1 MRRFCFCLTA
11 LKIFWDFPLFT
22 ATFLSF
28 GRFQFSVPS
37 SFSKNFMN
45 SYLLFALVVLYL
57 GLLFFIAHFAEKKR
71 SNFWVNNPYVYALSL
86 AVYCSAWT
94 YYGSIGVAANQG
106 LEYMAI
112 YIGPIIIIPA
122 WIYINTK
129 IIRISRVN
137 KISSIADF
145 ISLRYGNS
153 RSLSALIAI
162 VCMIAIVPYIS
173 LQIKA
178 ISETFHLITETGQ
191 SDNILFDSAT
201 YVVLI
206 IALFSSY
213 YGTKYVDASEK
224 RLGII
229 SAVAVESFLKLIF
242 FIILGIFVV
251 YGVFNG
257 FEDIYTQASKLP
269 DFAAKNTF
277 NGLEGGFNW
286 FLMSMLSMSA
296 IFLLPRQFHTAI
308 IENRKEK
315 HLRTAIWLFPLYL
328 LIFNFFVFPIAWG
341 GKILFLNE
349 SVNAE
354 LYSILI
360 PQKFGNTFIAVM
372 VFFGGLSACIS
383 MIIISSI
390 SLSIML
396 SNNIII
402 PYGWLDK
409 FKINSDVDNTK
420 SIVNIRKISI
430 FLLIIT
436 GYIFYKYLILS
447 KSLFSI
453 GLVSFVLIAQLAPSF
468 FGAIFWRRGT
478 YAGSLVGILAGIL
491 ICFLGLVLPSFSENY
506 VQSSFYNSSFFT
518 FFSIPYL
525 SPISQIFFWSFF
537 VNVSLFTLISTNTLA
552 NYRERNYAEL
562 YADIDDYIQNHENAY
577 IWKGIANISDIKKIL
592 VKFLGDKK
600 TQQALKIFNLK
611 YNITDENDTAD
622 SRFIKFSEN
631 LLSGRI
637 GTASAKILIEGVTK
651 EDKIS
656 LPEVLK
662 ILEESKEN
670 ISLNKQ
676 LSEQSSQLLKL
687 SDELQ
692 NVNEHLVVKDQQ
704 KDEFLD
710 TVAHELRTPITAIRA
725 TSEILLDD
733 EDMPPELKK
742 DFLENIISESD
753 RLTEIINDIL
763 YLDKLETGTISLN
776 IKENNIIETF
786 KKSIKPLIHL
796 FEKRHLHHSEVHLL
810 ENEIFEYDEPR
821 MIQVFQNI
829 LGNAL
834 KFTND
839 QGMIQT
845 KFQEKE
851 GQLKI
856 SIFNTGKTIPEEDV
870 EFIFDKFYQSKNQNL
885 RKPVGSG
892 LGLAI
897 CKKIM
902 IAQNGD
908 IEVKNKEIGVT
919 FEIFLP
925 IKEHNN
931 ELEEFNNNSRM

>member
-1 MRRFCFCLTA
+1 
-11 LKIFWDFPLFT
+11 
-22 ATFLSF
+22 
-28 GRFQFSVPS
+28 
-37 SFSKNFMN
+37 MN
-45 SYLLFALVVLYL
+45 SYLLFALVILYL
-57 GLLFFIAHFAEKKR
+57 GILFFIAYFAEKKR
-71 SNFWVNNPYVYALSL
+71 SSFWVNNPYVYSLSL

-112 YIGPIIIIPA
+112 YVGPIIIIPS
-122 WIYINTK
+122 WMYLNSK

-145 ISLRYGNS
+145 IGLRYGNS
-153 RSLSALIAI
+153 RSLSAIIAL
-162 VCMIAIVPYIS
+162 VCILAIIPYIA
-173 LQIKA
+173 LQIKS
-178 ISETFHLITETGQ
+178 ISETFHLITVTENST
-191 SDNILFDSAT
+191 SILFDSST
-201 YVVLI
+201 YVVII

-229 SAVAVESFLKLIF
+229 SAVAAESFFKLIF
-242 FIILGIFVV
+242 FVILGLFVV

-257 FEDIYTQASKLP
+257 FEDIYRQAEKLP
-269 DFAAKNTF
+269 DFAAKNSF
-277 NGLEGGFNW
+277 NGLEGSFNW
-286 FLMSMLSMSA
+286 FLMLMLSMSA

-315 HLRTAIWLFPLYL
+315 HIKTAIWLFPLYL
-328 LIFNFFVFPIAWG
+328 LIFNFFIFPIAWG
-341 GKILFLNE
+341 GKILFIGQD
-349 SVNAE
+349 VNPE

-360 PQKFGNTFIAVM
+360 PQKFGNIFISTL

-409 FKINSDVDNTK
+409 FKSENDTDNTK
-420 SIVNIRKISI
+420 SIVNIRKVSI
-430 FLLIIT
+430 FLLIIS
-436 GYIFYKYLILS
+436 GFIFYKYLLLG

-453 GLVSFVLIAQLAPSF
+453 GLVSFVLIAQLGPSF

-478 YAGSLVGILAGIL
+478 YAGSVSGIIVGVLL
-491 ICFLGLVLPSFSENY
+491 CFLGLILPSFSENF
-506 VQSSFYNSSFFT
+506 VQSEFYQSEFFSFFK
-518 FFSIPYL
+518 IPYL
-525 SPISQIFFWSFF
+525 SPITQIFFWSML
-537 VNVSLFTLISTNTLA
+537 VNSALFILISANTVS

-562 YADIDDYIQNHENAY
+562 YVDIDDYIQNHENAY
-577 IWKGIANISDIKKIL
+577 IWKGTANVSDIQKIL
-592 VKFLGDKK
+592 GRFLGQKK
-600 TQQALKIFNLK
+600 TEQALKIFNLK
-611 YNITDENDTAD
+611 YNITDESDTAD

-656 LPEVLK
+656 LPEVLQ

-670 ISLNKQ
+670 ISINKQ

-687 SDELQ
+687 SGDLQ
-692 NVNEHLVVKDQQ
+692 VANINLIEKDQQ

-710 TVAHELRTPITAIRA
+710 SVAHELRTPLTAIRA

-733 EDMPPELKK
+733 EDMPAELKK

-753 RLTEIINDIL
+753 RLNEIINDIL
-763 YLDKLETGTISLN
+763 YLDKLETGTISLH
-776 IKENNIIETF
+776 ISENNIIETF
-786 KKSIKPLIHL
+786 KKSLKPLLHL
-796 FEKRHLHHSEVHLL
+796 FDQRHLHHSEVHLL
-810 ENEIFEYDEPR
+810 ENEIYRFDEQR

-834 KFTND
+834 KFTNE

-845 KFQEKE
+845 KFQEKDD
-851 GQLKI
+851 QLKI
-856 SIFNTGKTIPEEDV
+856 SIFNTGKTIPEEDL

-885 RKPVGSG
+885 RKPIGSG

-902 IAQNGD
+902 IAQNGN
-908 IEVKNKEIGVT
+908 IEVKNKEIGVS
-919 FEIFLP
+919 FEIYLP
-925 IKEHNN
+925 KEN
-931 ELEEFNNNSRM
+931 ESVQNADDQNM

>member
-1 MRRFCFCLTA
+1 
-11 LKIFWDFPLFT
+11 
-22 ATFLSF
+22 
-28 GRFQFSVPS
+28 
-37 SFSKNFMN
+37 MN

-57 GLLFFIAHFAEKKR
+57 GLLFFIAHFAEKKK
-71 SNFWVNNPYVYALSL
+71 SNFWMNNPYVYALSL

-94 YYGSIGVAANQG
+94 YYGSIGVVVNQG
-106 LEYMAI
+106 LEFMAI

-122 WIYINTK
+122 WIYISTK
-129 IIRISRVN
+129 IVRISRVN

-145 ISLRYGNS
+145 ISLRYGN
-153 RSLSALIAI
+153 RRFLGALIALI
-162 VCMIAIVPYIS
+162 CIFSIIPYIG

-178 ISETFHLITETGQ
+178 ISETYHLITGTET
-191 SDNILFDSAT
+191 SNNILFDSAT

-213 YGTKYVDASEK
+213 YGTRYVDASEK

-242 FIILGIFVV
+242 FIILGLFVV
-251 YGVFNG
+251 YGVFHG
-257 FEDIYTQASKLP
+257 FEDIYEQASKLP
-269 DFAAKNTF
+269 DFAQKNSF
-277 NGLEGGFNW
+277 AGLEGGFNW
-286 FLMSMLSMSA
+286 FLMSILSMTA
-296 IFLLPRQFHTAI
+296 IFLLPRQFHTMI

-315 HLRTAIWLFPLYL
+315 HLHTAIWLFPLYL

-349 SVNAE
+349 MVNPE
-354 LYSILI
+354 LYPILI
-360 PQKFGNTFIAVM
+360 PQKFGNIAVSAM

-396 SNNIII
+396 SNNLII

-409 FKINSDVDNTK
+409 LKFNSEADNTK
-420 SIVNIRKISI
+420 IIFNIRKISI

-436 GYIFYKYLILS
+436 AFAFYKYLLLG
-447 KSLFSI
+447 KTLFSI
-453 GLVSFVLIAQLAPSF
+453 GLVSFVFVAQLAPSF

-478 YAGSLVGILAGIL
+478 FSGAVAGIIAGVFICVFSL
-491 ICFLGLVLPSFSENY
+491 ILPNVTEQF
-506 VQSSFYNSSFFT
+506 QNSAVFANPILNFFK
-518 FFSIPYL
+518 IPYL
-525 SPISQIFFWSFF
+525 SPISQAFFWSLLINGGLFAIISSLT
-537 VNVSLFTLISTNTLA
+537 VS

-562 YADIDDYIQNHENAY
+562 FVDINDYIRNHEGAY
-577 IWKGIANISDIKKIL
+577 IWKGKANISDIRKIL
-592 VKFLGDKK
+592 TRFLGETK
-600 TQQALKIFNLK
+600 TKQALKIFNLK
-611 YNITDENDTAD
+611 YNITDENDSAD
-622 SRFIKFSEN
+622 ARFIKFSEN

-676 LSEQSSQLLKL
+676 LTEQSQQLRIL
-687 SDELQ
+687 SDDLR
-692 NVNEHLVVKDQQ
+692 NANKTLIVKDRQ

-710 TVAHELRTPITAIRA
+710 SVAHELRTPLTAIRA

-733 EDMPPELKK
+733 DEMPVEIKK

-753 RLTEIINDIL
+753 RLNEIINDIL
-763 YLDKLETGTISLN
+763 YLDKLETGNVSIN
-776 IKENNIIETF
+776 IQKNNIIETF
-786 KKSIKPLIHL
+786 HRALKPLAHL
-796 FEKRHLHHSEVHLL
+796 IEQRNLHHSEVNLL
-810 ENEIFEYDEPR
+810 QAEVFEYDEQR

-845 KFQEKE
+845 KFQDKA

-856 SIFNTGKTIPEEDV
+856 TVFNTGKNIPEEDL

-885 RKPVGSG
+885 RKPIGSG

-902 IAQNGD
+902 LAHHGD
-908 IEVKNKEIGVT
+908 IQVKNKEIGVA
-919 FEIFLP
+919 FELY
-925 IKEHNN
+925 
-931 ELEEFNNNSRM
+931 LNSRNENHEMD

>member
-1 MRRFCFCLTA
+1 
-11 LKIFWDFPLFT
+11 
-22 ATFLSF
+22 
-28 GRFQFSVPS
+28 
-37 SFSKNFMN
+37 MN
-45 SYLLFALVVLYL
+45 SYLLFALVILYL
-57 GLLFFIAHFAEKKR
+57 GILFFIAYFAEKKR
-71 SNFWVNNPYVYALSL
+71 SSFWVNNPYVYSLSL

-112 YIGPIIIIPA
+112 YVGPIIIIPS
-122 WIYINTK
+122 WIYLNSK

-145 ISLRYGNS
+145 IGLRYGNS
-153 RSLSALIAI
+153 RSLSAIIAL
-162 VCMIAIVPYIS
+162 VCILAIIPYIA
-173 LQIKA
+173 LQIKS
-178 ISETFHLITETGQ
+178 ISETFHLITETEN
-191 SDNILFDSAT
+191 STSILFDSST
-201 YVVLI
+201 YVVII

-229 SAVAVESFLKLIF
+229 SAVAAESFFKLIF
-242 FIILGIFVV
+242 FVILGLFVV

-257 FEDIYTQASKLP
+257 FEDIYRQAEKLP
-269 DFAAKNTF
+269 DFAAKNSF
-277 NGLEGGFNW
+277 NGLEGSFNW
-286 FLMSMLSMSA
+286 FLMLMLSMSA

-315 HLRTAIWLFPLYL
+315 HIKTAIWLFPLYL

-341 GKILFLNE
+341 GKILFFGQD
-349 SVNAE
+349 VNPE

-360 PQKFGNTFIAVM
+360 PQKFGNIFISTL

-409 FKINSDVDNTK
+409 FKSENDTDNTK
-420 SIVNIRKISI
+420 SIVNIRKVSI
-430 FLLIIT
+430 FLLIIS
-436 GYIFYKYLILS
+436 GFIFYKYLLLG

-453 GLVSFVLIAQLAPSF
+453 GLVSFVLIAQLGPSF

-478 YAGSLVGILAGIL
+478 YAGSVSGIIVGVLL
-491 ICFLGLVLPSFSENY
+491 CFLGLILPSFSENF
-506 VQSSFYNSSFFT
+506 VQSEFYQSEFFSFFK
-518 FFSIPYL
+518 IPYL
-525 SPISQIFFWSFF
+525 SPITQIFFWSML
-537 VNVSLFTLISTNTLA
+537 VNSALFILISANTVS

-562 YADIDDYIQNHENAY
+562 YVDIDDYIQNHENAY
-577 IWKGIANISDIKKIL
+577 IWKGTANVSDIQKIL
-592 VKFLGDKK
+592 VRFLGQKK
-600 TQQALKIFNLK
+600 TEQALKIFNLK
-611 YNITDENDTAD
+611 YNITDESDTAD

-656 LPEVLK
+656 LPEVLQ

-670 ISLNKQ
+670 ISINKQ

-687 SDELQ
+687 SGDLQ
-692 NVNEHLVVKDQQ
+692 VANINLIEKDQQ

-710 TVAHELRTPITAIRA
+710 SVAHELRTPLTAIRA

-733 EDMPPELKK
+733 EDMPAELKK
-742 DFLENIISESD
+742 DFLKNIISESD
-753 RLTEIINDIL
+753 RLNEIINDIL
-763 YLDKLETGTISLN
+763 YLDKLETGTISLH
-776 IKENNIIETF
+776 ISENNIIETF
-786 KKSIKPLIHL
+786 KKSLKPLLHL
-796 FEKRHLHHSEVHLL
+796 FDQRHLHHSEVHLL
-810 ENEIFEYDEPR
+810 ENEMYQFDEQR

-834 KFTND
+834 KFTNE

-845 KFQEKE
+845 KFQEKDD
-851 GQLKI
+851 QLKI
-856 SIFNTGKTIPEEDV
+856 SVFNTGKTIPEEDL

-885 RKPVGSG
+885 RKPIGSG

-902 IAQNGD
+902 IAQNGN
-908 IEVKNKEIGVT
+908 IEVKNKEIGVS
-919 FEIFLP
+919 FEIYLP
-925 IKEHNN
+925 KEN
-931 ELEEFNNNSRM
+931 ESVSNADDQNM